1 MLKYK
6 DAEVAIA
13 PNGSCVITW
22 GNNHPTMAGQKQ
34 DVHLPE
40 GVKEHLVAVNQYVS
54 QYIDIVTE
62 PIEWKDR

>member
-6 DAEVAIA
+6 QAEVAIA
-13 PNGSCVITW
+13 PNGSCEILW
-22 GNNHPTMAGQKQ
+22 GNNHPTMAGMKQ

-40 GVKEHLVAVNQYVS
+40 EIKGHLVAVNQYVS

-62 PIEWKDR
+62 PADVLDL